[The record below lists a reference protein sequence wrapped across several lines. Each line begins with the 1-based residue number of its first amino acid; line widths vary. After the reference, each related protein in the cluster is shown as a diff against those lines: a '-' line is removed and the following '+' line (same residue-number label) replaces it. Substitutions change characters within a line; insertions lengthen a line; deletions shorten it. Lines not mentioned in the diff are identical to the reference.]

1 MTRRS
6 SVRKAQRTYD
16 AHETGRMA
24 ELHGVSLAAF
34 GRRAVAFI
42 TDFLLAWGIFLALLF
57 TIGRMAVRY
66 GFVNEDINLKFD
78 FQHWY
83 SLLILVLYFALATY
97 WGNGRTP
104 GKWLCGIRV
113 VSLVHERLS
122 LWHSL
127 ERGLGYGASL
137 LEFGFGF
144 VQFFIHPNHRTVH
157 DRIAETIVI
166 REMRD
171 RRGAGDRAGA

>member
-1 MTRRS
+1 
-6 SVRKAQRTYD
+6 
-16 AHETGRMA
+16 MA
-24 ELHGVSLAAF
+24 ELHDAPLASF

-42 TDFLLAWGIFLALLF
+42 LDFLLAWVIFLALLF
-57 TIGRMAVRY
+57 TVGRLAVRY
-66 GFVNEDINLKFD
+66 GFVTEDINLKFD
-78 FQHWY
+78 FEHWY

-97 WGNGRTP
+97 WGKGRTP

-122 LWHSL
+122 LWHSI

-144 VQFFIHPNHRTVH
+144 VQFFIHPNRRTVH

-166 REMRD
+166 RETRRLKRSAGRARD
-171 RRGAGDRAGA
+171 EGELGDRTSRRQE

>member
-6 SVRKAQRTYD
+6 TERKAQRTYD
-16 AHETGRMA
+16 AHETARMA
-24 ELHGVSLAAF
+24 ELHGAPLAPF
-34 GRRAVAFI
+34 SRRALAFA
-42 TDFLLAWGIFLALLF
+42 TDFLIAWGIFLALLI
-57 TIGRMAVRY
+57 TIGRLAVRY

-83 SLLILVLYFALATY
+83 SLLILVLYFALTTY
-97 WGNGRTP
+97 WGKGWTP

-113 VSLVHERLS
+113 VSLVRERLS
-122 LWHSL
+122 FWDSL
-127 ERGLGYGASL
+127 ERGLGYGASV

-144 VQFFIHPNHRTVH
+144 VQFFIHPNRRTVH

-166 REMRD
+166 RDSRTG
-171 RRGAGDRAGA
+171 RRAIERAGR